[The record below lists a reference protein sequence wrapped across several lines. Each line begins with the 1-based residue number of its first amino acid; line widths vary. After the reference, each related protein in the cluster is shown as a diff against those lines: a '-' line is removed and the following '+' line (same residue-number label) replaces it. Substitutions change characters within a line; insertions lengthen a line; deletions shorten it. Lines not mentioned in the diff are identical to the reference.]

1 MEQILTVKK
10 ANEPIYDIMIESD
23 YSKLSSVFEK
33 LDTKAHKIC
42 IVSDSTVSKYYLNEV
57 LEILKDNAEVV
68 ISHTFPA
75 GEASKNL
82 DTVQGVYEHL
92 IKEKFDRSDVLVALG
107 GGVVGDLTG
116 YVAATY
122 LRGIRFVQM
131 PTSLLAMVDSSV
143 GGKTGVD
150 FLCYKNM
157 VGAFHQPKAVYI
169 NVSTLSTLSMEHYFN
184 GFGEVIKYGLIEDES
199 FYQWLM
205 EVEDKIKLQD
215 METLAQVVY
224 ESCKFKRTIVEKDP
238 EEKNIRAYLNFGHT
252 LGHSI
257 EKWSDFSIL
266 HGQCVS
272 LGMVAAGYISMKRG
286 MITEEELNTM
296 IELLERFELPTRV
309 EELPIDEIVAGTKND
324 KKMDSGK
331 IKFIL
336 VDGIGN
342 AIIDRSV
349 TDEEM
354 KEALS
359 FLMK

>member
-23 YSKLSSVFEK
+23 YSKLQNVFEM
-33 LDTKAHKIC
+33 LDVKEHKIC
-42 IVSDSTVSKYYLNEV
+42 IVSDSNVSSFYLNEV
-57 LEILKDNAEVV
+57 MSILEKCASKV
-68 ISHTFPA
+68 ISHVFLA
-75 GEASKNL
+75 GEASKTL
-82 DTVQGVYEHL
+82 ETVQGVYEHL
-92 IKEKFDRSDVLVALG
+92 IQEKFDRNDILVALG

-116 YVAATY
+116 YTAATY

-131 PTSLLAMVDSSV
+131 PTSLLAMVDSSI

-150 FLCYKNM
+150 FLAYKNM

-184 GFGEVIKYGLIEDES
+184 GFGEVIKYGLIQDGSFFNWLKENEDA
-199 FYQWLM
+199 
-205 EVEDKIKLQD
+205 IKKQD
-215 METLAQVVY
+215 MNILSQVVY
-224 ESCKFKRTIVEKDP
+224 ESCKFKRAIVEKDP
-238 EEKNIRAYLNFGHT
+238 EEKNIRAFLNFGHT

-266 HGQCVS
+266 HGQCVA
-272 LGMVAAGYISMKRG
+272 LGMVAASFMSMKRG
-286 MITEEELNTM
+286 MITETELKD
-296 IELLERFELPTRV
+296 IVDVLSRFELPTNI
-309 EELPIDEIVAGTKND
+309 EDLPLHEIVNGTKND

-336 VDGIGN
+336 IDGIGN
-342 AIIDRSV
+342 AIIDKSV

-354 KEALS
+354 MEALS
-359 FLMK
+359 FLIS